1 MTCVRKFVGI
11 KFLNTIQNSIQQDK
25 KSGVSVSIELL
36 KTGSYAHTSINFFQ
50 HLDSFLSTWFLLSI
64 NLEKFTITEL

>member
-1 MTCVRKFVGI
+1 MTHVRKFVGI

-25 KSGVSVSIELL
+25 KPSVSVSIELF
-36 KTGSYAHTSINFFQ
+36 KTGSYAHTSIIFFQ